1 MRATLRK
8 FYLPTFGSGLGHV
21 TRVRALTERLKRPGD
36 EFVYSSFEEGLDFF
50 HAHDERV
57 YECPSID
64 LRWSDAG
71 GFSSRGSFTR
81 FPIALLAF
89 SKQISFERKI
99 MSSFK
104 PDLVIC
110 DSRLSGVFAARMR
123 SYPVITILN
132 QFKILFPP
140 RFRRSI
146 LSHEFENIE
155 GNVLGLLW
163 TLSDEVLMPDLPPP
177 YTIGEANVTGSVPAR
192 RIRYVGFMASSLD
205 FDTTRIAKAK
215 SLLGLDNRPLV
226 FIQISGPSAT
236 KSRFVKASMEA
247 GKTLARRYNVV
258 VSLGQPDGSQLPM
271 KLANS
276 LWMYEWCPIKDELLS
291 IANVVVS
298 RAGHTTISQCI
309 DQAKPAVYVPIANH
323 SEQLWNAIKCE
334 ALGIGLKVT
343 SENLTGGT
351 LADSIESCLNSAEI
365 RNNVEK
371 LRVVSLMHR
380 GIETAAQIA
389 ESYL

>member
-1 MRATLRK
+1 M
-8 FYLPTFGSGLGHV
+8 
-21 TRVRALTERLKRPGD
+21 TRVHALAEKLKRPGD
-36 EFVYSSFEEGLDFF
+36 EFLYSSFEEGLDFF
-50 HAHDERV
+50 HAHGERV

-64 LRWSDAG
+64 LRWSDTG

-81 FPIALLAF
+81 FPIALLVF
-89 SKQISFERKI
+89 SKQVSFERRM
-99 MSSFK
+99 MSSFQ
-104 PDLVIC
+104 PNMVIC
-110 DSRLSGVFAARMR
+110 DSRLSGVFAACMR

-140 RFRRSI
+140 RFRRSF
-146 LSHEFENIE
+146 LSREFENIE

-177 YTIGEANVTGSVPAR
+177 YTIGEANVTGTVPAR
-192 RIRYVGFMASSLD
+192 RIRYVGFMTNSLD
-205 FDTTRIAKAK
+205 ADAASVAKAK

-247 GKTLARRYNVV
+247 GKILSKRYNVV
-258 VSLGQPDGSQLPM
+258 VSLGQPEGSQLPV
-271 KLANS
+271 KLANN
-276 LWMYEWCPIKDELLS
+276 LWMYEWCPIKNELLS
-291 IANVVVS
+291 IAQAVVS

-343 SENLTGGT
+343 SENLTDST
-351 LADSIESCLNSAEI
+351 LVDSIESCLNSSEI
-365 RNNVEK
+365 RNSVEK
-371 LRVVSLMHR
+371 LRSVSMRHR
-380 GIETAAQIA
+380 GIETTAQIA